1 MTRLLFI
8 GLILNCI
15 NPFVPFTQESPYTW
29 CSQGPD
35 NFSGRMR
42 AVCVDRNNDN
52 HVYAGGVSGGLFESF
67 DGGEHWHPIT
77 TWNNAMNIS
86 SISQSADGTLFV
98 AAGYSGMEAITNTSG
113 LGLYYWDPNEANPQW
128 NIVSGT
134 LNSIIFCM
142 DANTANNKVFFGTPT
157 GLFTWDKDT
166 GGAAQNTGLST
177 LACFSLK
184 VSSDGQVVL
193 TKCGTSVT
201 NGLFVS
207 QNGGQDFQALIG
219 NDVIPMGSSGFKMAI
234 SPSRINGH
242 YICYLLGFNNVP
254 TTIFRSEDSGQ
265 TWTAISPNA
274 AFGSYGNSVYASTIA
289 INPNDYNQVYIGS
302 IDLFTVVYQATEET
316 AFWEQLSLSTA
327 APSSDIFVPPYHHSI
342 VFGANNRMYIATDSG
357 ITRSDNV
364 GLSFKSTLYN
374 LHTTQINSLATD
386 GAGRLIAGTISEGS
400 LYNDGSNATSKS
412 FTQID
417 LNDHFDVAMSFYNPN
432 ISFSGLYYG
441 GIKRVVDGPNSEPVV
456 SFFYPDYVGY
466 AWPALIGSGSHFHFA
481 TKLALEE
488 DIQEFTLDTV
498 YYSPAFS
505 AASGTQIQVPSLA
518 TGNELNYIL
527 NQNVYFDELV
537 NYYPALTIQD
547 YQITDINSGLSY
559 QLYPL
564 TWSFIQG
571 SGAPEVGDVILIS
584 APFELIVTVGSVL
597 VYDRYFAKHPI
608 TMKILDMGTMQQMV
622 NVAWD
627 TLAIP
632 DTYQSIFL
640 THARLNGG
648 EIYAT
653 RDALR
658 LGQQA
663 KWARIADNIGQMH
676 IGEMVL
682 TRDLEHIYV
691 GTATGLWRIDGFKN
705 VFSTQDDFHQLC
717 DLRVGTAPAITK
729 TLIFQGAVSGIS
741 VNPNNSGDVLITT
754 SGSSSTMK
762 VLRSSSANTAT
773 GTGTFENI
781 TTFLPL
787 QLSYY
792 DCLIDVNNPQKL
804 LVASDLGVYSS
815 NNGGQTWLAENDG
828 MGKVKVNRIIQNW
841 RIDHPNTTKP
851 GEIYLAT
858 DGKGVYST
866 GACVDYVGLPNEF
879 NEASEEMNLLLYPNP
894 VEGNAHLLVE
904 VQTGSL
910 ITVDVISIS
919 GQQLYTNQSL
929 LNSGRNDV
937 FLPLD
942 GLEQGIYIVRVK
954 LNDTTW
960 STKFIKI

>member
-8 GLILNCI
+8 GLLLCLST
-15 NPFVPFTQESPYTW
+15 FMSFAQDGEFYW

-42 AVCVDRNNDN
+42 ALCVDRDNDN

-67 DGGEHWHPIT
+67 DGGEHWYPIT

-98 AAGYSGMEAITNTSG
+98 AAGYSGMEAITNTTG

-134 LNSIIFCM
+134 LNSNVLCM
-142 DANTANNKVFFGTPT
+142 DANTSNNKVFFGTPV

-177 LACFSLK
+177 LACVSLK

-193 TKCGTSVT
+193 TKCGYSAA

-207 QNGGQDFQALIG
+207 QNGGLDFQALIG
-219 NDVIPMGSSGFKMAI
+219 NDVIPVGFSGFRIAI
-234 SPSRINGH
+234 SPNRINGQ
-242 YICYLLGFNNVP
+242 YICYLLGYNINPGTV
-254 TTIFRSEDSGQ
+254 FRSEDSGQ
-265 TWTAISPNA
+265 TWIAIAPNGL
-274 AFGSYGNSVYASTIA
+274 FGSLGNGSYASTIA
-289 INPNDYNQVYIGS
+289 INPNDYNQVFIGS
-302 IDLFTVVYQATEET
+302 IDLFTGVYQDSEET

-327 APSSDIFVPPYHHSI
+327 TPNSDIFVPPYHHSI
-342 VFGANNRMYIATDSG
+342 VFGANNRMYIATDAG
-357 ITRSDNV
+357 ITRSDNF

-386 GAGRLIAGTISEGS
+386 GAGRLIAGAISVGS
-400 LYNDGSNATSKS
+400 LYNEGSNATPKS
-412 FTQID
+412 FMQID

-432 ISFSGLYYG
+432 ISFTGLYYG

-456 SFFYPDYVGY
+456 SSFLPNYIAYQNPGSYFSGNDFHLRT
-466 AWPALIGSGSHFHFA
+466 AIGF
-481 TKLALEE
+481 EE
-488 DIQEFTLDTV
+488 NTQSFSLDTV
-498 YYSPAFS
+498 YFMPSYSAEL
-505 AASGTQIQVPSLA
+505 GTQIQVPSLSS
-518 TGNELNYIL
+518 GNVLTYTL

-537 NYYPALTIQD
+537 NFNPALTIQD
-547 YQITDINSGLSY
+547 YQITDVNSGLSY
-559 QLYPL
+559 LLYPL

-597 VYDRYFAKHPI
+597 VYDRYFTQHPI
-608 TMKILDMGTMQQMV
+608 TMKILDMGTMQQMT

-640 THARLNGG
+640 THTKKNGG

-663 KWARIADNIGQMH
+663 KWARIADNIGQMQ
-676 IGEMVL
+676 IGEMVVSP
-682 TRDLEHIYV
+682 DLEHIYI
-691 GTATGLWRIDGFKN
+691 GTMTGLWRIDGFN
-705 VFSTQDDFHQLC
+705 DVFSTQDDFHQLC
-717 DLRVGTAPAITK
+717 DLRVGSAPAISK
-729 TLIFQGAVSGIS
+729 TLIYQGAVSGIS

-754 SGSSSTMK
+754 VFSGSQPR
-762 VLRSSSANTAT
+762 VLRSISANTA
-773 GTGTFENI
+773 GQTGTFVNVSGN
-781 TTFLPL
+781 LPT
-787 QLSYY
+787 QVNYY
-792 DCLIDVNNPQKL
+792 DCLINVYDSQNL
-804 LVASDLGVYSS
+804 LIASDLGVYSS
-815 NNGGQTWLAENDG
+815 TNGGQTWVSDSDG
-828 MGKVKVNRIIQNW
+828 MGQVKVNRIIQNW

-858 DGKGVYST
+858 DGRGVYST

-879 NEASEEMNLLLYPNP
+879 NEASEEMALLLYPNP

-904 VQTGSL
+904 VQTISA
-910 ITVDVISIS
+910 INVDVVSIS
-919 GQQLYTNQSL
+919 GQQIYTSQTSL
-929 LNSGRNDV
+929 NPGRNDV

-942 GLEQGIYIVRVK
+942 GLENGIYIVRVR
-954 LNDTTW
+954 LNETTW
-960 STKFIKI
+960 TTKFIKI